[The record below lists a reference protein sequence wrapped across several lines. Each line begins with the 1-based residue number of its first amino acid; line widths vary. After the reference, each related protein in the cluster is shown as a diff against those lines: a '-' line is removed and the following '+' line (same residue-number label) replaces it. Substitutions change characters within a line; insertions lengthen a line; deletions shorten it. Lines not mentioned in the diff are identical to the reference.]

1 MRRISSQCE
10 AMAVPPISDL
20 QHVPLNFSEHA
31 YVAFDGVM
39 GSMPQPYLLR
49 FGGPLAVDQV
59 RAVARELLS
68 ANPRLRGVAEPAAH
82 VYHLHIL
89 PDGPI
94 VDQLFEQAWRV
105 DEHVDVQDH
114 AALERL
120 HNRLLNE
127 VLPLERGLLCR
138 FVFIPDEHT
147 PVLFFAAHHITGDG
161 RSMIHWITEIV
172 RRLNGGA
179 PMAQQSVE
187 APQLFRAFAP
197 EHWWDWPRH
206 LWRSRAHAVH
216 EQRRIRRL
224 HIQHCPRDPQ
234 SYMSTHGLRH
244 YTVPVAAS
252 ALRPLARRLGISLNS
267 LITLAIAETFLAR
280 APGDPLAAAVV
291 RQSVDVR
298 KYYPPS
304 CAFGPLWG
312 NHVGAFLVIE
322 QGVKPIQER
331 ALSIKAQMEEG
342 VARFAR
348 REMFW
353 AYAFYEF
360 MPLLGRTLV
369 ARLTTRML
377 RQRRMPLISCHA
389 TSLGNVGG
397 INPPEARVP
406 VIEFI
411 PAVPSASLLQVVAEL
426 NDRIVLPVS
435 WQRSETP
442 QEAVDSYLASLSR
455 TFVKLATLA
464 CEESAPAVPDRKSA

>member
-1 MRRISSQCE
+1 
-10 AMAVPPISDL
+10 MAVPPL
-20 QHVPLNFSEHA
+20 THLEHVPLNFSEHA

-49 FGGPLAVDQV
+49 FGGPLDPGQV

-68 ANPRLRGVAEPAAH
+68 ANPRLRAVAEPGKH

-105 DEHVDVQDH
+105 DEHIDVQDRVV
-114 AALERL
+114 LERL

-127 VLPLERGLLCR
+127 VFPLERGLLCR
-138 FVFIPDEHT
+138 FVFIPDERT

-161 RSMIHWITEIV
+161 RSMIHWISEIV
-172 RRLNGGA
+172 RRLNGGVA
-179 PMAQQSVE
+179 MDVQPVE
-187 APQLFRAFAP
+187 APQLRSAFAP
-197 EHWWDWPRH
+197 ERWWDWPRS
-206 LWRSRAHAVH
+206 LWRSRAHVVR
-216 EQRRIRRL
+216 EQRRMRAL

-234 SYMSTHGLRH
+234 PYLSTHGLRH

-298 KYYPPS
+298 KYYPAS
-304 CAFGPLWG
+304 CAYGPLWG

-322 QGVKPIQER
+322 QGVKPLQER
-331 ALSIKAQMEEG
+331 ALSIKAQIDEG
-342 VARFAR
+342 LARFAR

-353 AYAFYEF
+353 IYAFYEF
-360 MPLLGRTLV
+360 MPVLGRTLV
-369 ARLTTRML
+369 GRVTTNMV

-397 INPPEARVP
+397 INPPDARVP

-442 QEAVDSYLASLSR
+442 QEAVDSYLASLSQ
-455 TFVKLATLA
+455 TFESLAALA
-464 CEESAPAVPDRKSA
+464 LN

>member
-1 MRRISSQCE
+1 
-10 AMAVPPISDL
+10 MAVPPITDL

-49 FGGPLAVDQV
+49 FGGGLTAEQV
-59 RAVARELLS
+59 RAVVRELLS
-68 ANPRLRGVAEPAAH
+68 ANPRLRGVVEPGKH
-82 VYHLHIL
+82 IYHLHIL

-105 DEHVDVQDH
+105 DAHVDAQDR

-138 FVFIPDEHT
+138 FVFIPDERT
-147 PVLFFAAHHITGDG
+147 PVLFFVAHHITGDG
-161 RSMIHWITEIV
+161 RTMIHWITEIV

-179 PMAQQSVE
+179 AMPVQPVESAQ
-187 APQLFRAFAP
+187 LRHAFAP
-197 EHWWDWPRH
+197 ERWWDWPKH
-206 LWRSRAHAVH
+206 LWRSRAHAVRDQ
-216 EQRRIRRL
+216 QRLSGL

-234 SYMSTHGLRH
+234 PYMSTHGLRH

-267 LITLAIAETFLAR
+267 LITLAIAETFLAH

-298 KYYPPS
+298 KYYPAAS
-304 CAFGPLWG
+304 AYGPLWG

-322 QGVKPIQER
+322 QGAKTLQER
-331 ALSIKAQMEEG
+331 ATSIKAQIDEG

-353 AYAFYEF
+353 GYAFYEL
-360 MPLLGRTLV
+360 MPLLGRTLLGRV
-369 ARLTTRML
+369 TTHML
-377 RQRRMPLISCHA
+377 RERRMPLISCHA

-397 INPPEARVP
+397 INPPDARVP

-426 NDRIVLPVS
+426 HDRIVLPVS

-442 QEAVDSYLASLSR
+442 QEAVDSYLASLSQ
-455 TFVKLATLA
+455 TFESLAAQAL
-464 CEESAPAVPDRKSA
+464 S

>member
-1 MRRISSQCE
+1 
-10 AMAVPPISDL
+10 MAAPTLSDL
-20 QHVPLNFSEHA
+20 TRVPLNFSEHA

-49 FGGPLAVDQV
+49 FGGHLPVDQV

-68 ANPRLRGVAEPAAH
+68 ANPRLRGVVEPGAH
-82 VYHLHIL
+82 VYHLHVL

-94 VDQLFEQAWRV
+94 VDQLFEHAWRV
-105 DEHVDVQDH
+105 DDHIDVRDG

-147 PVLFFAAHHITGDG
+147 PVLFFVAHHITGDG
-161 RSMIHWITEIV
+161 RSMMFWITELV
-172 RRLNGGA
+172 RRLNGGE
-179 PMAQQSVE
+179 PMVVQAVE
-187 APQLFRAFAP
+187 APPLRQAFAP
-197 EHWWDWPRH
+197 ERWWHWPGR
-206 LWRSRAHAVH
+206 LWRSRIQALG
-216 EQRRIRRL
+216 EKQRLKRL
-224 HIQHCPRDPQ
+224 NIQHCERDPQ
-234 SYMSTHGLRH
+234 PYLSTHGLRH
-244 YTVPVAAS
+244 YTVPVSAS
-252 ALRPLARRLGISLNS
+252 ALRPLARQLGISLNS

-280 APGDPLAAAVV
+280 APGDPQAAAVV

-298 KYYPPS
+298 KYYP
-304 CAFGPLWG
+304 ADRGYGPLWG

-322 QGVKPIQER
+322 QGAKTLQAR
-331 ALSIKAQMEEG
+331 AQSIKAQVDEG

-360 MPLLGRTLV
+360 IPWMGRTLL
-369 ARLTTRML
+369 ARVTTNML
-377 RQRRMPLISCHA
+377 RRKRMPLISCHA

-397 INPPEARVP
+397 INPPQASVP

-411 PAVPSASLLQVVAEL
+411 PAVPSVSLLQVVAEL
-426 NDRIVLPVS
+426 DDRIVLPVS
-435 WQRSETP
+435 WQRSETS
-442 QEAVDSYLASLSR
+442 QDAVDRYLASLSQ
-455 TFVKLATLA
+455 TFLRLAG
-464 CEESAPAVPDRKSA
+464 S